1 MLNQIKIYG
10 MKLFLNKAERRCL
23 LGFDDHRVALIGIPL
38 LAWVAY
44 LLFKPAFPVEVTQT
58 WSGVLTCYF
67 VGLVHTS
74 IYWLIMRAILI
85 GLRQRLPRLEQT
97 GRRIGWLLLGA
108 LVGVLTVELFAMSFI
123 DPFLRDG
130 ESGFI
135 SPPLL
140 FTVAACM
147 LLSVM
152 VLAMYESVYFFVRYR
167 QSLVEQERLA
177 KANMQAQLAAL
188 KQQTNPHFLFNSL
201 NTLADLIPE
210 DPRLATQFVQRLS
223 AVYRRILEYRHQEL
237 IDLGTEL
244 EALRDYV
251 FLMQVRFQGKLR
263 VELEVE
269 PAYHRALVVPL
280 SLQLLVEN
288 AIKHNVVSAR
298 QPLHVRVK
306 ASEDRIEV
314 RNDYRPRERGD
325 ESTGIGQQNIR
336 RRYELLGYSQV
347 MMAVSDDSYTV
358 RLPLIWESAEA
369 YA

>member
-1 MLNQIKIYG
+1 V
-10 MKLFLNKAERRCL
+10 KLFLDKAERQHI
-23 LGFDDHRVALIGIPL
+23 LGFDDHRAMLIGIPL

-44 LLFKPAFPVEVTQT
+44 LLFKPAFPVEATKT
-58 WSGVLTCYF
+58 WTGVLSCYTM
-67 VGLVHTS
+67 GLAHTVV
-74 IYWLIMRAILI
+74 YWFLMRAILI
-85 GLRQRLPRLEQT
+85 VLRRRLPRLEQT
-97 GRRIGWLLLGA
+97 GRRIGFLLLGG
-108 LVGVLTVELFAMSFI
+108 LVGVVTVELVTDNILDRLLRGGDFVPP
-123 DPFLRDG
+123 PFWF
-130 ESGFI
+130 S
-135 SPPLL
+135 
-140 FTVAACM
+140 VAACM
-147 LLSVM
+147 LLSVLVM
-152 VLAMYESVYFFVRYR
+152 AIYESVYFFVRYR
-167 QSLVEQERLA
+167 QSLIEQERLA
-177 KANMQAQLAAL
+177 KANMQAQLTAL

-201 NTLADLIPE
+201 NTLVDLIPE

-244 EALRDYV
+244 EALQDYV

-263 VELEVE
+263 VELNVD

-288 AIKHNVVSAR
+288 AIKHNVVSTR
-298 QPLHVRVK
+298 QPLYISVT
-306 ASEDRIEV
+306 ANENRIEV
-314 RNDYRPRERGD
+314 RNDYRPRDRVD

-347 MMAVSDDSYTV
+347 MMAVSGDSYTV